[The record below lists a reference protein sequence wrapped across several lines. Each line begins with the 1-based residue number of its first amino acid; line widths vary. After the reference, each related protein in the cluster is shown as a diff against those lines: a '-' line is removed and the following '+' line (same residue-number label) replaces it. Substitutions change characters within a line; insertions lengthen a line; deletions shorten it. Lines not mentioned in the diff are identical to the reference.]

1 VAGTS
6 STTRTTSSGRSP
18 PTSPG
23 PAASPARGR
32 RARRGT
38 ATPEPLLTRTQ
49 ARDLLERHRLAP
61 SRALGQNFVVDPN
74 TVRRIARL
82 ADVGPGDHV
91 VEVGAGLGALTLALV
106 DTGAAVT
113 TIEADRHL
121 VPALEEVLA
130 DQPVRLIP
138 SDVRAVDWDDVL
150 VGAEGWALVAN
161 LPYNLATPIVLDV
174 LADVPKVQRLLV
186 MVQREVGERLA
197 APAGSKTYG
206 IPSVLVALRA
216 RAEVVGRV
224 SPEVFL
230 PKPRVES
237 ALVRIE
243 RRAEP
248 ATTADPVL
256 LTELV
261 RQAFGN
267 RRKMLRRSLDGRVT
281 AEQFAAAGVAP
292 DTRPEQLDVVAWGRL
307 TEAVSA

>member
-1 VAGTS
+1 M
-6 STTRTTSSGRSP
+6 P
-18 PTSPG
+18 P
-23 PAASPARGR
+23 
-32 RARRGT
+32 GT
-38 ATPEPLLTRTQ
+38 AIPEPLLTPTQ
-49 ARDLLERHRLAP
+49 ARDLLDRHGLTP

-130 DQPVRLIP
+130 GRSVRLIP
-138 SDVRAVDWDDVL
+138 ADVRAVDWGDVL
-150 VGAEGWALVAN
+150 GGADRWALVAN

-197 APAGSKTYG
+197 APPGSKTYG

-216 RAEVVGRV
+216 HAEVVGRV

-248 ATTADPVL
+248 PTSADPEVL
-256 LTELV
+256 TDLV
-261 RQAFGN
+261 RRAFGN
-267 RRKMLRRSLDGRVT
+267 RRKMLRRSLDGVVHD
-281 AEQFAAAGVAP
+281 AQFVAAGVDP
-292 DTRPEQLDVVAWGRL
+292 ETRPEQLDVVAWGRL
-307 TEAVSA
+307 AEAVSA

>member
-1 VAGTS
+1 
-6 STTRTTSSGRSP
+6 
-18 PTSPG
+18 
-23 PAASPARGR
+23 
-32 RARRGT
+32 
-38 ATPEPLLTRTQ
+38 
-49 ARDLLERHRLAP
+49 
-61 SRALGQNFVVDPN
+61 VVDPN

-91 VEVGAGLGALTLALV
+91 VEVGAGLGALTLALA
-106 DTGAAVT
+106 DTGASVT

-121 VPALEEVLA
+121 VPVLEEVLA
-130 DQPVRLIP
+130 DRPVRLIP
-138 SDVRAVDWDDVL
+138 GDVRTVDWDDVL
-150 VGAEGWALVAN
+150 RGADHWALVAN

-174 LADVPKVQRLLV
+174 LADVPRVTKLLV

-216 RAEVVGRV
+216 HAEVVGRV

-243 RRAEP
+243 RRTEP
-248 ATTADPVL
+248 ATSADPVL

-261 RQAFGN
+261 RQAFGT

-281 AEQFAAAGVAP
+281 DAQFAAAGVAP
-292 DTRPEQLDVVAWGRL
+292 DARPEQLDVEAWGRL
-307 TEAVSA
+307 AEAVAR

>member
-1 VAGTS
+1 M
-6 STTRTTSSGRSP
+6 
-18 PTSPG
+18 
-23 PAASPARGR
+23 ASARGR
-32 RARRGT
+32 TARPSS
-38 ATPEPLLTRTQ
+38 ATPESLLTRTQ
-49 ARDLLERHRLAP
+49 AHDLLDRHGLAP

-82 ADVGPGDHV
+82 ADVGPDDHV
-91 VEVGAGLGALTLALV
+91 VEVGTGLGALTLALV
-106 DTGAAVT
+106 DTGATVT

-130 DQPVRLIP
+130 DSGARLVAG
-138 SDVRAVDWDDVL
+138 DVREVDWDDVL
-150 VGAEGWALVAN
+150 AGAERWALVAN

-174 LADVPKVQRLLV
+174 LAEVPRVTRLLV

-197 APAGSKTYG
+197 AGPGSKAYG

-216 RAEVVGRV
+216 HAEVVGRV

-230 PKPRVES
+230 PRPKVES

-248 ATTADPVL
+248 ATPADPVL
-256 LTELV
+256 LVELV

-267 RRKMLRRSLDGRVT
+267 RRKMLRRSLGDRVT
-281 AEQFAAAGVAP
+281 DEHFAAAGVAP
-292 DTRPEQLDVVAWGRL
+292 DTRPEQVDVVAWGRL
-307 TEAVSA
+307 ADAVAGTTP